1 VPSYST
7 WYIPEAAAYA
17 DDLSSEDEK
26 APYPFYAPRTR
37 PKHLQRQRNVHRPK
51 NREHNVRKAIMP
63 DNEDD
68 EEGVDDIPDLI
79 SVSESSED
87 GHRPFTDQ
95 ESADDSESGDDGEES
110 EWEDEEKKQIN
121 GMLAEAMREY
131 TRRGG
136 KLPPWTQE
144 SEEGTD
150 KENKGNLKANPFLK
164 MLRTYAGT

>member
-1 VPSYST
+1 
-7 WYIPEAAAYA
+7 
-17 DDLSSEDEK
+17 
-26 APYPFYAPRTR
+26 
-37 PKHLQRQRNVHRPK
+37 
-51 NREHNVRKAIMP
+51 MP
-63 DNEDD
+63 DDGDD
-68 EEGVDDIPDLI
+68 EGYDDMPDLMT
-79 SVSESSED
+79 VSESSED
-87 GHRPFTDQ
+87 GHRPFTSNEE
-95 ESADDSESGDDGEES
+95 ESGDDSESGEDGEES
-110 EWEDEEKKQIN
+110 EWEDEEKRQIN